1 MSVGARVLFTA
12 CSRPCAGEPTSLWDS
27 VPVSLRELFT
37 DRLARAEKQA
47 RKSPDLV
54 KQNFTAPAPD
64 VKWCGDLTEIP
75 TGERTLYLVATE
87 DLFSRRLLEFPG
99 LAQIKTAIEK
109 QEPDLAN
116 ARRPYVSKIDRFGY
130 F

>member
-1 MSVGARVLFTA
+1 MTAKSVAASMARQGLA
-12 CSRPCAGEPTSLWDS
+12 ARQEKRRRA
-27 VPVSLRELFT
+27 
-37 DRLARAEKQA
+37 LARAERQA

-75 TGERTLYLVATE
+75 TGERTLYLAATE